1 MSDEIIDLQMKQ
13 VFQEQLLE
21 ALNQVVTD
29 QQQQITR
36 LEHAVL
42 GMKTQLQTLQ
52 STTEEGQNASHEI
65 PPHY

>member
-1 MSDEIIDLQMKQ
+1 MNNDIIDLQTKQ

-21 ALNQVVTD
+21 ELNQVITN

-36 LEHAVL
+36 LERDLMA
-42 GMKTQLQTLQ
+42 MKGQLQTLQ
-52 STTEEGQNASHEI
+52 TATEDPQITGYEI